1 MKLSLI
7 ITQNCTACTR
17 VESTLNN
24 LVHKYPD
31 LSLRIINANDYSGKG
46 ISIVPALLI
55 EDELFSYGDVDE
67 LTLLSYISRKQN
79 AIHKSN

>member
-1 MKLSLI
+1 MELSLI
-7 ITQNCTACTR
+7 VTGNCTACTR
-17 VESTLNN
+17 AEGILNN
-24 LVHKYPD
+24 LVHKHPG
-31 LSLRIINANDYSGKG
+31 LSLRIIDANDYNGKG

-55 EDELFSYGDVDE
+55 EDELISYGDVDE